1 MKFKI
6 AFYTIAIVNT
16 LVIGWALSKTFFED
30 QIPAR
35 VSINKP
41 GQLDLTPILLNHTTQ
56 ELDSIFPKKKFID
69 SIDYENAMQVD
80 KSIQQTLS
88 LIKGDTLETY
98 RFFVK
103 NLLEPIISGDTLN
116 VYNPS
121 MLLSQINAGASYKF
135 LGLNNP
141 NTSLYADAVADQY
154 FQLVSMQLTKFQ
166 EKKPDLVNQ
175 FNFQY
180 LVQRLGEHNY
190 YPNRKETS
198 ADKFLK
204 TFLEND
210 YFHLVNTSWQKS
222 SVAQKAI
229 LFIFFG
235 FFTFGIISTFLII
248 IKRLKI

>member
-1 MKFKI
+1 MKFKFAFFVI
-6 AFYTIAIVNT
+6 AVFNT
-16 LVIGWALSKTFFED
+16 LIIAWGLSKTFFED
-30 QIPAR
+30 QITAR
-35 VSINKP
+35 VSIEKP
-41 GQLDLTPILLNHTTQ
+41 GQLHLTPILLYHTTQ

-69 SIDYENAMQVD
+69 SIDYENALQVD
-80 KSIQQTLS
+80 KTIQQTLS

-103 NLLEPIISGDTLN
+103 NLLEPIISRDTLKT
-116 VYNPS
+116 YDPAI
-121 MLLSQINAGASYKF
+121 LLSQLNAGVSYKS
-135 LGLNNP
+135 LGIINP
-141 NTSLYADAVADQY
+141 NATLYADAIADQY

-166 EKKPDLVNQ
+166 ERKPDLVNQ

-180 LVQRLGEHNY
+180 LVQRLGEYNY

-222 SVAQKAI
+222 SIAQKII

-235 FFTFGIISTFLII
+235 FFIFGIISAFSII
-248 IKRLKI
+248 IKRIKN